1 MSKHRKPD
9 GEADADVEVQ
19 GVVVGPPT
27 APVIAPVKTRRN
39 PFAERFL
46 PHWGMLAIALFY
58 VGFYASV
65 GGAAVPQTVSLGFTG
80 TLATWFGY
88 LIQQSR
94 KEKADT

>member
-9 GEADADVEVQ
+9 DAEVQ
-19 GVVVGPPT
+19 DVTPAPAEARPSKLSGV
-27 APVIAPVKTRRN
+27 
-39 PFAERFL
+39 FAERFL

-58 VGFYASV
+58 VGFFV
-65 GGAAVPQTVSLGFTG
+65 TVGAAGVPQPISLGFTG

-94 KEKADT
+94 KEKTE

>member
-9 GEADADVEVQ
+9 DADVEVQ
-19 GVVVGPPT
+19 AVTP
-27 APVIAPVKTRRN
+27 APAPAQRSKLSSA
-39 PFAERFL
+39 FAERFL

-58 VGFYASV
+58 LGFFASV
-65 GGAAVPQTVSLGFTG
+65 GAAGVPQPISLGFTG

-94 KEKADT
+94 KEKADDEPST

>member
-1 MSKHRKPD
+1 MSRHRKPD
-9 GEADADVEVQ
+9 DEADVEVQ
-19 GVVVGPPT
+19 DVEVAPAPAEPPP
-27 APVIAPVKTRRN
+27 ASRLARL
-39 PFAERFL
+39 FDQRFL

-65 GGAAVPQTVSLGFTG
+65 GAAAVPQPISLGFTA

-94 KEKADT
+94 KEEADT